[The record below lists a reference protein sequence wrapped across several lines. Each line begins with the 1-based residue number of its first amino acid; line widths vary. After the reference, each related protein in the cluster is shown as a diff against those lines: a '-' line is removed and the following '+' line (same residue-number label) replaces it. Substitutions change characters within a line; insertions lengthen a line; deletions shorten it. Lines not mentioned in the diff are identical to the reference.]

1 MVWRIVT
8 IFLVVV
14 GTQMYSTY
22 SAIGIEVWGL
32 EELPDAQ
39 VWRSQLH
46 LKVRIV
52 GNFLGIT
59 LQWLSR
65 TLGWAGHNRGESTSN
80 MRLMRIGC
88 SRRFQR
94 SLFRFPC
101 FLSYVPF
108 DSNCNLWK
116 FLWNSFETP
125 LKIHWTSCKNPLKMC
140 FLTGGTLTS
149 QQFDFALASVGRS
162 THHQIGG
169 SAAEVDRF
177 GKCLLCSGAPIVWI
191 YVEQHVEQYVEKYVD
206 KLKGL
211 DDLCIILYG
220 CFNDMFNHISIS
232 CQSRYSK
239 CTCSVW
245 TCQPAAWPGIKMA
258 HSLPESHCRCCVSN
272 SNGFW
277 FQLIPDGI
285 WCQHVFLQVIQ
296 PSDHR
301 FWPRSQRFWPL
312 EPQSQRIS
320 PCSCRCYDDVTM
332 MLGYW
337 YYWYPLVV

>member
-1 MVWRIVT
+1 MVWRIVK

-116 FLWNSFETP
+116 FLWKSFETP
-125 LKIHWTSCKNPLKMC
+125 LNIHWKSIENLFSHRWYCYITTVWLRPGLSWPINTSPDRRIRRW
-140 FLTGGTLTS
+140 GGS
-149 QQFDFALASVGRS
+149 IWKVFALLRCPDCLNICWTTCWTICWKICGPIEGFYMIDVLFYMVVLMICSIISVYHANPDIPNAYLLRLDLP
-162 THHQIGG
+162 
-169 SAAEVDRF
+169 A
-177 GKCLLCSGAPIVWI
+177 CLTR
-191 YVEQHVEQYVEKYVD
+191 
-206 KLKGL
+206 
-211 DDLCIILYG
+211 
-220 CFNDMFNHISIS
+220 N
-232 CQSRYSK
+232 
-239 CTCSVW
+239 
-245 TCQPAAWPGIKMA
+245 
-258 HSLPESHCRCCVSN
+258 
-272 SNGFW
+272 
-277 FQLIPDGI
+277 
-285 WCQHVFLQVIQ
+285 
-296 PSDHR
+296 
-301 FWPRSQRFWPL
+301 
-312 EPQSQRIS
+312 
-320 PCSCRCYDDVTM
+320 
-332 MLGYW
+332 
-337 YYWYPLVV
+337 

>member
-1 MVWRIVT
+1 MWYAWMPAVVVQRLNPWISVDNQRENMNKMNEHHETLRDVDMVWRTVK

-116 FLWNSFETP
+116 FLWKSFETP
-125 LKIHWTSCKNPLKMC
+125 LNIHWKFVFSQVVLLHHNS
-140 FLTGGTLTS
+140 LTS
-149 QQFDFALASVGRS
+149 PWPQLADQHITRSADPPLRWIDLESVC
-162 THHQIGG
+162 
-169 SAAEVDRF
+169 SAPVPRLFEYMLNNMLNNMLKNMWTNWRVYMIDVLFYMVVLMICSIISVYHANPDVPNAYLLRLDLPA
-177 GKCLLCSGAPIVWI
+177 CLTR
-191 YVEQHVEQYVEKYVD
+191 
-206 KLKGL
+206 
-211 DDLCIILYG
+211 
-220 CFNDMFNHISIS
+220 N
-232 CQSRYSK
+232 
-239 CTCSVW
+239 
-245 TCQPAAWPGIKMA
+245 
-258 HSLPESHCRCCVSN
+258 
-272 SNGFW
+272 
-277 FQLIPDGI
+277 
-285 WCQHVFLQVIQ
+285 
-296 PSDHR
+296 
-301 FWPRSQRFWPL
+301 
-312 EPQSQRIS
+312 
-320 PCSCRCYDDVTM
+320 
-332 MLGYW
+332 
-337 YYWYPLVV
+337 